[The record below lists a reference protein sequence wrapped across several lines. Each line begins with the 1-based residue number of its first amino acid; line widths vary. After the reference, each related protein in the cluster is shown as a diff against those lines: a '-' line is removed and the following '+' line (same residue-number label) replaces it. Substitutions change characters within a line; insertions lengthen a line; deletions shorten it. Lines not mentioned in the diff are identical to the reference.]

1 MKVSK
6 SYSWQTIVTKNKILW
21 KFVYLYLLSDTIFSY
36 LGLENGYNI
45 PEVMSMPSLKKYFN
59 ADAAVISELSRD
71 MKRTDDVTRVFED
84 ASLCFYRRKDSY

>member
-1 MKVSK
+1 M
-6 SYSWQTIVTKNKILW
+6 TENKILW
-21 KFVYLYLLSDTIFSY
+21 EFVYMYLSKDNIFSY

-45 PEVMSMPSLKKYFN
+45 PEIMPMPSLKEYFN
-59 ADAAVISELSRD
+59 ADATVISDLSRD